1 MMNTREFFKAVARM
15 RELQKAFGSG
25 EPCEEDMKAAV
36 EAVDMEIER
45 AMPILR
51 SKEESER
58 KMAEAIEKL
67 KPLGVKKII

>member
-1 MMNTREFFKAVARM
+1 MMNTRDFFKAVARM

-25 EPCEEDMKAAV
+25 EPCQEEMNAAV

-67 KPLGVKKII
+67 KPLGVKII

>member
-25 EPCEEDMKAAV
+25 ESCEEEMNAAV

-58 KMAEAIEKL
+58 KMAEAVERL
-67 KPLGVKKII
+67 RPLGFRKI

>member
-1 MMNTREFFKAVARM
+1 MMNTRDFFKAVARM

-25 EPCEEDMKAAV
+25 EPCEEEMNAAV

-67 KPLGVKKII
+67 KPLGVKII

>member
-15 RELQKAFGSG
+15 RGLQKAFGSG
-25 EPCEEDMKAAV
+25 EPCEEEMNAAV

-67 KPLGVKKII
+67 KPLGVKII